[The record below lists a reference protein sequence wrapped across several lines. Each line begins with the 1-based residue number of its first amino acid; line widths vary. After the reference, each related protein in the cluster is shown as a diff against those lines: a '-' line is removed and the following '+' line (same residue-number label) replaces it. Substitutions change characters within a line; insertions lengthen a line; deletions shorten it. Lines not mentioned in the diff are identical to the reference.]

1 MDYRSITE
9 QAQHYVRTYFDTHA
23 DDQLIYHNLY
33 HTEQVVK
40 AAIQIARHYNLN
52 ETDLFIVQVA
62 AWFHDIGYLT
72 GGAAGHEERGA
83 KMVEAYLQGTGVEPS
98 VIDGVR
104 HCILATQLPQRAVS
118 LTEQIV
124 CDADLF
130 HLGTKDFE
138 ERNKLM
144 RKEAEAVGH
153 EKISK
158 EDWRKSAIRLLEG
171 HQYYTDYCR
180 LLLGDKQR
188 ENLAQLKHKEE
199 EHERHEAGGKDESA
213 GEKDEPAGEVSAGR
227 REGAADTRSG
237 SSEGGLEGVPVDS
250 RSGSSVRGLSGIR
263 GGKAEHGGEG
273 GEGRHQGEERQEGR
287 LSADAV
293 EKLVRKHLLA
303 EDGQESPPTTGQ
315 GKKVK
320 KKDPGRGIDTV
331 FRITSNNNQ
340 RLSSQ
345 ADSKAHILI
354 QVNSIIISVLLSL
367 LLRKI
372 EDHTNLAIPA
382 IILLTVNLVTIIFS
396 ILATRPHIPPGKF
409 TQADLEEKKVN
420 LLFFGNFYLMSLEEY
435 AGGMLQLLEDRDFL
449 YGSLIRDVY
458 YQGIA
463 LGKKY
468 RWLRLSYNVF
478 MYGLI
483 ASVISFLIA
492 ALVYPQK

>member
-1 MDYRSITE
+1 
-9 QAQHYVRTYFDTHA
+9 
-23 DDQLIYHNLY
+23 
-33 HTEQVVK
+33 
-40 AAIQIARHYNLN
+40 
-52 ETDLFIVQVA
+52 VQVA

-83 KMVEAYLQGTGVEPS
+83 KLVEAYLQGTGVESS
-98 VIDGVR
+98 VIDGVG

-144 RKEAEAVGH
+144 RKEAEAVRH

-188 ENLAQLKHKEE
+188 ENLEQLKHKEE
-199 EHERHEAGGKDESA
+199 EHERHEAGGKDE
-213 GEKDEPAGEVSAGR
+213 PAGGLSAGR
-227 REGAADTRSG
+227 REGGGMTTAGGGQAG
-237 SSEGGLEGVPVDS
+237 AGEGRRAGGEEG
-250 RSGSSVRGLSGIR
+250 RHEGA
-263 GGKAEHGGEG
+263 GGQGGEARHEGKGGHGGEG
-273 GEGRHQGEERQEGR
+273 REGEERHEGKH
-287 LSADAV
+287 STDAV
-293 EKLVRKHLLA
+293 EKLVRKHLLV
-303 EDGQESPPTTGQ
+303 EEGQEGPPAAEK

-382 IILLTVNLVTIIFS
+382 VILLTVNLVTIIFS

-409 TQADLEEKKVN
+409 TRADLEEKKVN
-420 LLFFGNFYLMSLEEY
+420 LLFFGNFYRMSLEEY

>member
-1 MDYRSITE
+1 LLTCTLAARNLFRKTRAMDYRSITE

-40 AAIQIARHYNLN
+40 AATQIARHYNLN

-83 KMVEAYLQGTGVEPS
+83 KLVEAYLQGTGVEPA
-98 VIDGVR
+98 VVDGVR
-104 HCILATQLPQRAVS
+104 KCILATEIPQRAVS

-130 HLGTKDFE
+130 HLGTNDFE

-144 RKEAEAVGH
+144 RKEAEAVRH

-199 EHERHEAGGKDESA
+199 QHERHEAGGKDE
-213 GEKDEPAGEVSAGR
+213 PAGGVSEGR
-227 REGAADTRSG
+227 REG
-237 SSEGGLEGVPVDS
+237 GGGMITAGGTGV
-250 RSGSSVRGLSGIR
+250 GQAG
-263 GGKAEHGGEG
+263 AGGEA
-273 GEGRHQGEERQEGR
+273 RLAGEERHEGKHY
-287 LSADAV
+287 STDAV
-293 EKLVRKHLLA
+293 EKLVRKHLQV
-303 EDGQESPPTTGQ
+303 EEGQEGPPVAEK

-372 EDHTNLAIPA
+372 EDHTNLTIPA
-382 IILLTVNLVTIIFS
+382 VILLTVNLVTIIFS

-435 AGGMLQLLEDRDFL
+435 AGGMLQLMEDRDFL

-483 ASVISFLIA
+483 ASVIAFLIA

>member
-23 DDQLIYHNLY
+23 DDKLIYHNLY

-40 AAIQIARHYNLN
+40 AATQIARHYNLN
-52 ETDLFIVQVA
+52 ETDLFIVQIA

-83 KMVEAYLQGTGVEPS
+83 KLAEAYLQGTGVEPP
-98 VIDGVR
+98 VVDGVR
-104 HCILATQLPQRAVS
+104 NCILATQLPQRAVS

-130 HLGTKDFE
+130 HFGTNDFE

-144 RKEAEAVGH
+144 RKEAEALRH

-180 LLLGDKQR
+180 LLLNDKQR

-199 EHERHEAGGKDESA
+199 EHERHEAGERGD
-213 GEKDEPAGEVSAGR
+213 GMTPASQGGTVEGHHEDAEV
-227 REGAADTRSG
+227 
-237 SSEGGLEGVPVDS
+237 
-250 RSGSSVRGLSGIR
+250 R
-263 GGKAEHGGEG
+263 GGKAEHEGEGGHGGAGVHTGDGRHG
-273 GEGRHQGEERQEGR
+273 GEGRHEGKH
-287 LSADAV
+287 SADAV
-293 EKLVRKHLLA
+293 EKLVLKHLQV
-303 EDGQESPPTTGQ
+303 EDAQEDPPAALK

-382 IILLTVNLVTIIFS
+382 VILLTVNLVTIIFS

-409 TQADLEEKKVN
+409 SQADLEEKKVN
-420 LLFFGNFYLMSLEEY
+420 LLFFGNFYKMSLEEY

-492 ALVYPQK
+492 ALAYPPK

>member
-1 MDYRSITE
+1 
-9 QAQHYVRTYFDTHA
+9 V
-23 DDQLIYHNLY
+23 
-33 HTEQVVK
+33 
-40 AAIQIARHYNLN
+40 
-52 ETDLFIVQVA
+52 
-62 AWFHDIGYLT
+62 
-72 GGAAGHEERGA
+72 EEG
-83 KMVEAYLQGTGVEPS
+83 
-98 VIDGVR
+98 
-104 HCILATQLPQRAVS
+104 
-118 LTEQIV
+118 
-124 CDADLF
+124 
-130 HLGTKDFE
+130 
-138 ERNKLM
+138 
-144 RKEAEAVGH
+144 
-153 EKISK
+153 
-158 EDWRKSAIRLLEG
+158 
-171 HQYYTDYCR
+171 
-180 LLLGDKQR
+180 
-188 ENLAQLKHKEE
+188 
-199 EHERHEAGGKDESA
+199 
-213 GEKDEPAGEVSAGR
+213 
-227 REGAADTRSG
+227 
-237 SSEGGLEGVPVDS
+237 
-250 RSGSSVRGLSGIR
+250 
-263 GGKAEHGGEG
+263 
-273 GEGRHQGEERQEGR
+273 QEGPPV
-287 LSADAV
+287 A
-293 EKLVRKHLLA
+293 EK
-303 EDGQESPPTTGQ
+303 

-372 EDHTNLAIPA
+372 EDHTNLTIPA
-382 IILLTVNLVTIIFS
+382 VILLTVNLVTIIFS

-435 AGGMLQLLEDRDFL
+435 AGGMLQLMEDRDFL

-483 ASVISFLIA
+483 ASVIAFLIA

>member
-23 DDQLIYHNLY
+23 DDRLIYHNVY

-62 AWFHDIGYLT
+62 AWFHDIGYFT

-83 KMVEAYLQGTGVEPS
+83 KLVEAYLQGTGVEPS

-188 ENLAQLKHKEE
+188 ENLEQLKHKEE
-199 EHERHEAGGKDESA
+199 EHERHGAGG
-213 GEKDEPAGEVSAGR
+213 KDEPAGEVKAGR
-227 REGAADTRSG
+227 REGGGGMTATGQAGAGEETRAG
-237 SSEGGLEGVPVDS
+237 AGGQGGDAQ
-250 RSGSSVRGLSGIR
+250 RAGA
-263 GGKAEHGGEG
+263 GGKAEHKGEDSHS
-273 GEGRHQGEERQEGR
+273 GEGRHAGEGR
-287 LSADAV
+287 HEGGHSTDAV
-293 EKLVRKHLLA
+293 EKLVRKHLQV
-303 EDGQESPPTTGQ
+303 EDGQEGPPAAVQ
-315 GKKVK
+315 GKKAK